1 MKRYSLLRD
10 RNTGEKALLD
20 TFGGEWIRYEDHVEA
35 MKRIAGAPVAQGL
48 TSQRIEEIAKAYFHQ
63 DDTELADIKT
73 AIRTA
78 LHEAAAPSASAQQAE
93 PVAWQ
98 AITAAIYAVGGEAAR
113 RGEMFPQ
120 TRDEQNE
127 DRKAVHRVAEMV
139 EWYATKGGAVAMSLD
154 GWPKIA
160 APAPV
165 ASPEQHPDDVAVDM
179 FAKAMKGKLA
189 QARAKS
195 RSGWQTCNKYE
206 LSNMLRDHVEKGD
219 PRDVA
224 NFCMFLHALGHPIQ
238 IAPSAS
244 PWVSINPAA
253 TLADRL
259 DELPEINFSN
269 YDQGDVEALQA
280 WAIEAYTLL
289 NASPAPTN
297 VKKEG

>member
-1 MKRYSLLRD
+1 MMKRYSEAAGTEGSVIEATD
-10 RNTGEKALLD
+10 GEYIL
-20 TFGGEWIRYEDHVEA
+20 YVDHAEA

-48 TSQRIEEIAKAYFHQ
+48 TEPQMAMLHA
-63 DDTELADIKT
+63 LLV
-73 AIRTA
+73 AIRPEYGTPGSRDVEVGRQQKRIDAA
-78 LHEAAAPSASAQQAE
+78 LAILAQAAPSASAQQA
-93 PVAWQ
+93 VAW
-98 AITAAIYAVGGEAAR
+98 AEPTLHECVPAGHPAADSCVFTVPLY
-113 RGEMFPQ
+113 
-120 TRDEQNE
+120 
-127 DRKAVHRVAEMV
+127 
-139 EWYATKGGAVAMSLD
+139 
-154 GWPKIA
+154 A

-189 QARAKS
+189 QARAKG